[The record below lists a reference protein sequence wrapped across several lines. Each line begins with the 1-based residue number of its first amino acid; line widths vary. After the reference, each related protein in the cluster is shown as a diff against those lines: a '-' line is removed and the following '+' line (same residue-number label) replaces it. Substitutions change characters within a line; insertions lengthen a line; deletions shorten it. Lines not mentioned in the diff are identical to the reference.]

1 MLTELKDMLLSENRQ
16 YNPYFV
22 WRNYKRLDTEGKVSD
37 VDQRRNI
44 NALTNL
50 IQLARYAFKKDSRLV
65 SLYGLFAQRFNLY
78 VGSTNHNL
86 SETQVDL
93 MRKIAEYIVNDGA
106 ISTEELNSVDADLWR
121 YGIREFGVNMFAAE
135 MQMLSKYVIGAA

>member
-1 MLTELKDMLLSENRQ
+1 MFGGIIKIG
-16 YNPYFV
+16 Y
-22 WRNYKRLDTEGKVSD
+22 WRKSIDL
-37 VDQRRNI
+37 DQRRNI

-65 SLYGLFAQRFNLY
+65 SLYGLFLQRFNLY

-121 YGIREFGVNMFAAE
+121 YGIREFGVNMFAKWNANVIKICNR
-135 MQMLSKYVIGAA
+135 SSIIYVKRNKCENQHYLRK